1 MQHEGRTHRLAAA
14 PHTVHTGFFDGAIPP
29 VLRIASG
36 DTVNLSTMMLMEDQL
51 RGGMTVDELLALRQA
66 YADRKLGGHT
76 LTGPIFVAG
85 AEAGDVLEIRIGRLV
100 PVEFGVNYHLPGHMG
115 IGGLPEDFP
124 DGHIATFRL
133 DRERWETVFGPG
145 ITLPLAPFLGVM
157 GVAPRPGERRPAA
170 VPDYFGGNIDN
181 KELRE
186 GTSLFLPV
194 SVPGA
199 LFSAGD
205 AHAAQ
210 GDGEINVTA
219 IETAL
224 EEAVLQFVVR
234 KDMRLERP
242 LAETPTHWITMGFH
256 PDLDEAAR
264 MALRDAIR
272 FLVDV
277 KGLDSADAYAFAS
290 VAVDLHVTQ
299 IVDTNKGIHAMI
311 PKRVFGEDG

>member
-1 MQHEGRTHRLAAA
+1 MQQGGKLHRLVAT
-14 PHTVHTGFFDGAIPP
+14 PRTVHTGFFDSGIPP
-29 VLRIASG
+29 VLTIESG
-36 DTVNLSTMMLMEDQL
+36 DTVNFSTMMLMDDQL
-51 RGGMTVDELLALRQA
+51 RGGMTFEELLALRQG
-66 YADRKLGGHT
+66 YADRKVGGHT

-85 AEAGDVLEIRIGRLV
+85 AEPGDVLEIRIGKLV
-100 PVEFGVNYHLPGHMG
+100 PIEFGVNYHLPGHMG

-124 DGHIATFRL
+124 RGHFRSFRL
-133 DRERWETVFGPG
+133 DKERWETVFAPG
-145 ITLPLAPFLGVM
+145 IVLPLAPFLGVM
-157 GVAPRPGERRPAA
+157 GVAPKPGERMPAA
-170 VPDYFGGNIDN
+170 IPSYFGGNIDN

-186 GTSLFLPV
+186 GATLFLPV

-210 GDGEINVTA
+210 GDGEVNVTA

-242 LAETPTHWITMGFH
+242 VAETPSHWITMGFD
-256 PDLDEAAR
+256 PDLDEAAK

-272 FLVDV
+272 FLVEG
-277 KGLDSADAYAFAS
+277 KGFAPDEAYAFAS
-290 VAVDLHVTQ
+290 VAVDLRVTQ

-311 PKRVFGEDG
+311 PKRPFRQE

>member
-1 MQHEGRTHRLAAA
+1 MEHGGKTHRLAAT
-14 PHTVHTGFFDGAIPP
+14 PHTVHTGFFDGTIPP
-29 VLRIASG
+29 VLTIESG
-36 DTVNLSTMMLMEDQL
+36 DTVNLSTMMLMDGQL
-51 RGGMTVDELLALRQA
+51 RGGMTFEELLALRQE
-66 YADRKLGGHT
+66 YADRKVGGHT
-76 LTGPIFVAG
+76 LTGPIYVTG
-85 AEAGDVLEIRIGRLV
+85 ASPGDALEIRIGKLV

-124 DGHIATFRL
+124 GGHIKSFRL
-133 DRERWETVFGPG
+133 DRERWEAPFAPG

-186 GTSLFLPV
+186 GATLFLPV

-210 GDGEINVTA
+210 GDGEVNVTA

-224 EEAVLQFVVR
+224 EEAMLQFVVR
-234 KDMRLERP
+234 KDLRLERP
-242 LAETPTHWITMGFH
+242 RAETPTHWITMGFH
-256 PDLDEAAR
+256 PDLDEAAKI
-264 MALRDAIR
+264 ALRDAIR
-272 FLVDV
+272 LLVEI
-277 KGLDSADAYAFAS
+277 KGLASDEAYALAS
-290 VAVDLHVTQ
+290 VAVDLRVTQ
-299 IVDTNKGIHAMI
+299 IVDTNKGVHAMI
-311 PKRVFGEDG
+311 PKRVFG

>member
-1 MQHEGRTHRLAAA
+1 MPHEGRTYRLVAT
-14 PHTVHTGFFDGAIPP
+14 PHTVHTGFFDSSIPP
-29 VLRIASG
+29 VLTIASG
-36 DTVNLSTMMLMEDQL
+36 DTVNLSTMMLMDDRL
-51 RGGMTVDELLALRQA
+51 RGEMTFDELLALRQG
-66 YADRKLGGHT
+66 YADRKVGGHT
-76 LTGPIFVAG
+76 LTGPIFVTG
-85 AEAGDVLEIRIGRLV
+85 ADPGDVLEIQIGKLM

-124 DGHIATFRL
+124 SGRIKTFRL
-133 DRERWETVFGPG
+133 DRARWETAFSPG

-186 GTSLFLPV
+186 GATLFLPV

-205 AHAAQ
+205 AHAVQ
-210 GDGEINVTA
+210 GDGEVNVTA

-224 EEAVLQFVVR
+224 ESAVLQFVVR

-256 PDLDEAAR
+256 PDLDEAAKI
-264 MALRDAIR
+264 ALRDAIR

-277 KGLDSADAYAFAS
+277 KGLASDDAYAFAS
-290 VAVDLHVTQ
+290 VTVDLHVTQ
-299 IVDTNKGIHAMI
+299 IVDTNKGVHAMI
-311 PKRVFGEDG
+311 PKSVFR

>member
-1 MQHEGRTHRLAAA
+1 MQHGGRTHRLAAT
-14 PHTVHTGFFDGAIPP
+14 PHTVHTVFFDSTIPP
-29 VLRIASG
+29 VLTIASG
-36 DTVNLSTMMLMEDQL
+36 DTVNLSTMMLMDGQL
-51 RGGMTVDELLALRQA
+51 RGGMTFEELLALRQG
-66 YADRKLGGHT
+66 YVDRKVGGHT
-76 LTGPIFVAG
+76 LTGPIFVTG
-85 AEAGDVLEIRIGRLV
+85 ATPGDVLEIRIGKLV

-124 DGHIATFRL
+124 SGHIKTFRL
-133 DRERWETVFGPG
+133 DRERWETAFAPG
-145 ITLPLAPFLGVM
+145 IALPLAPFLGVM

-170 VPDYFGGNIDN
+170 LPDYFGGNIDN

-186 GTSLFLPV
+186 GATLFLPV

-205 AHAAQ
+205 AHAVQ
-210 GDGEINVTA
+210 GDGEVNVTA

-224 EEAVLQFVVR
+224 EDAVLQFVVR

-256 PDLDEAAR
+256 PDLDEAAKI
-264 MALRDAIR
+264 ALRDAVR
-272 FLVDV
+272 YLVEV
-277 KGLDSADAYAFAS
+277 KGLASDDAYAFAS
-290 VAVDLHVTQ
+290 VAVDLRVTQ

-311 PKRVFGEDG
+311 PKEVFR

>member
-1 MQHEGRTHRLAAA
+1 MHRLAAT
-14 PHTVHTGFFDGAIPP
+14 PNTVHTGFFDSAIPP
-29 VLRIASG
+29 VLTIASG
-36 DTVNLSTMMLMEDQL
+36 DTANLSTMMLMDGQL
-51 RGGMTVDELLALRQA
+51 RGGMTFEELLALRQG
-66 YADRKLGGHT
+66 YADRKMGGHT

-85 AEAGDVLEIRIGRLV
+85 AEPGDVLEIRIGKLV
-100 PVEFGVNYHLPGHMG
+100 PVEFGLNYHLPGHMG

-124 DGHIATFRL
+124 HGQIRTFRL
-133 DRERWETVFGPG
+133 DRERWETAFAQG

-186 GTSLFLPV
+186 GATLFLPV

-205 AHAAQ
+205 AHAVQ
-210 GDGEINVTA
+210 GDGEVNVTA

-224 EEAVLQFVVR
+224 EEALLQFVVR

-256 PDLDEAAR
+256 PDLDEAAKI
-264 MALRDAIR
+264 ALRDAIR
-272 FLVDV
+272 FLVEV
-277 KGLDSADAYAFAS
+277 KGLAPDEAYAFAS
-290 VAVDLHVTQ
+290 MAVDLRVTQ

-311 PKRVFGEDG
+311 PKRVFR

>member
-1 MQHEGRTHRLAAA
+1 MQHRGTTHRLAAT
-14 PHTVHTGFFDGAIPP
+14 PQTVHTGFFDSTIPP
-29 VLRIASG
+29 VLTIASG
-36 DTVNLSTMMLMEDQL
+36 DTVNLSTMMLMDGQL
-51 RGGMTVDELLALRQA
+51 RGGMTFEDLLALRQG
-66 YADRKLGGHT
+66 YADRKMGGHT
-76 LTGPIFVAG
+76 LTGPIFVTGAG
-85 AEAGDVLEIRIGRLV
+85 PGDVLEIRIGKLV

-115 IGGLPEDFP
+115 IGGLPEDFAH
-124 DGHIATFRL
+124 GQIKTFRL
-133 DRERWETVFGPG
+133 DREHRETAFAPG

-170 VPDYFGGNIDN
+170 VPDYFGGTIDN

-186 GTSLFLPV
+186 GATLFLPV

-205 AHAAQ
+205 AHAVQ
-210 GDGEINVTA
+210 GDGEVNVTA

-224 EEAVLQFVVR
+224 EEALLQFVVR

-256 PDLDEAAR
+256 PDLDEAAKI
-264 MALRDAIR
+264 ALRDAIR

-277 KGLDSADAYAFAS
+277 KGLASEEAYAFAS
-290 VAVDLHVTQ
+290 VAVDLRVTQ

-311 PKRVFGEDG
+311 PKRVFR